1 MAPLKEK
8 LAEGKANLTSFL
20 MLFHPTTIKEMIAKA
35 KTMTPVEI
43 ILAIFTTLFWTTYG
57 LGSFLINTGS
67 FSYGILITLMRG
79 SESDTTT
86 KKAGDEEEKQKKA
99 PIGMLLIPIFIITRN
114 IIKSSD
120 RVFIPYIFIL
130 YLAMPD
136 DGGGEEGEQA
146 GDVLAIEDK
155 TEKSAER
162 YN

>member
-8 LAEGKANLTSFL
+8 LAEGKTNLTSFL

-79 SESDTTT
+79 SESDTTA

-114 IIKSSD
+114 IP
-120 RVFIPYIFIL
+120 RNF
-130 YLAMPD
+130 
-136 DGGGEEGEQA
+136 
-146 GDVLAIEDK
+146 
-155 TEKSAER
+155 
-162 YN
+162 NN